1 MLYRF
6 TRRYLPAVPK
16 IPHLTQTFNGQY
28 TVTLK
33 VAILMQ
39 TGPKKKSGCLV
50 KANNSSLSINI
61 FFPTFA
67 ADMLVELVAM
77 TENENRI
84 FCFRS
89 AVMADLNTLVGDV
102 GADLSVIMIITISI
116 FRHVVAYLGR

>member
-1 MLYRF
+1 
-6 TRRYLPAVPK
+6 
-16 IPHLTQTFNGQY
+16 
-28 TVTLK
+28 
-33 VAILMQ
+33 MQ

-50 KANNSSLSINI
+50 KANNSSLSINY